1 MAYSSS
7 GIDSRGDHPGIILL
21 FTILDF
27 YSHRSI
33 AAGGRRRHEHTHTR
47 QRSGPPLSLSFRLP
61 SSWWSEIQLLDPPP
75 LRRLSLL
82 VSIRSP
88 TRAPVTPSLKDLPTI
103 FIRILF
109 FEIFSKSKLSILRK
123 FYREILKS
131 QNSRGRS
138 YVTST
143 VVKSLDSNSK
153 SQNLEKIDF
162 SDFGFFPEKI
172 FLLIF
177 DLNQNFHFQISI

>member
-1 MAYSSS
+1 MNDPSITRDDSSS

-61 SSWWSEIQLLDPPP
+61 SSWCSEIQLLDPP
-75 LRRLSLL
+75 LRRLSLSLL

-153 SQNLEKIDF
+153 SQKIEKIDF
-162 SDFGFFPEKI
+162 QILDFSRKKYFY
-172 FLLIF
+172 
-177 DLNQNFHFQISI
+177 